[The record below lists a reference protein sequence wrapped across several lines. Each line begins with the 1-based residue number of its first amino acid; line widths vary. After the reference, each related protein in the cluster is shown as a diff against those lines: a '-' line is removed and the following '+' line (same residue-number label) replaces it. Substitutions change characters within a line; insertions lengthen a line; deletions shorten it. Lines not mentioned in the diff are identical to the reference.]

1 MVKINQPEVAQKYN
15 IVNSPSL
22 VYFRKKVPLL
32 YDGKYSLLL
41 NSLQK
46 SNYIKLHC
54 FLWIKIS
61 LTVGCGTSHKNTKTY
76 IQCN

>member
-32 YDGKYSLLL
+32 YDGKYPLLL
-41 NSLQK
+41 NSLQE
-46 SNYIKLHC
+46 SNYITLH
-54 FLWIKIS
+54 S
-61 LTVGCGTSHKNTKTY
+61 LDQN
-76 IQCN
+76 